1 MQRLKIDQDIRS
13 MSEFRTGIASF
24 LKQVHDTKRPL
35 IITQHGKGAAVLLDV
50 GEYEAMQEKIEVL
63 QDIHTSI
70 SQLENGMG
78 VAHNDAKEMIL
89 QGLPK

>member
-1 MQRLKIDQDIRS
+1 MQRLRIDQDIRS

-50 GEYEAMQEKIEVL
+50 GEYEAMQGKLELLK
-63 QDIHTSI
+63 DIQISI
-70 SQLENGMG
+70 GQLENGEG
-78 VAHNDAKEMIL
+78 IAHNEAKDLIL
-89 QGLPK
+89 KRVTK